1 MTVPNNAGNS
11 NNRYSFGMQPQRPV
25 TPRFSSLDPS
35 LTLPGFYVLSE
46 DEIRPGDVNMDG
58 SIAFFPSKDL
68 QKIYIRQWN
77 KNGELERLTY
87 VLANPVSES
96 QNSQQMQPH
105 PQSMPQQQVQMENTV
120 AQALNNLNNGLSN
133 TFAQFGAVL
142 QNMNQRFD
150 SMDQALSDLRQN
162 NQPDDGGRG

>member
-11 NNRYSFGMQPQRPV
+11 NNRYSFGMQPQRSV
-25 TPRFSSLDPS
+25 TPRFSAFDMGS
-35 LTLPGFYVLSE
+35 TLPGFYVTSE

-58 SIAFFPSKDL
+58 SISFFPSKDL

-87 VLANPVSES
+87 VLSNPS
-96 QNSQQMQPH
+96 QEPQAAQQMQPI
-105 PQSMPQQQVQMENTV
+105 QQQPSENIV

-150 SMDQALSDLRQN
+150 NMEQALSSL
-162 NQPDDGGRG
+162 PHPSADDGGRG

>member
-1 MTVPNNAGNS
+1 MTLPNNVGNS
-11 NNRYSFGMQPQRPV
+11 NNRYSFGSQSQRPIV
-25 TPRFSSLDPS
+25 PRFPSFDTSS
-35 LTLPGFYVLSE
+35 TLPGFYVSTE

-87 VLANPVSES
+87 VLSNQVQQEPANPQSVAPVPV
-96 QNSQQMQPH
+96 QQ
-105 PQSMPQQQVQMENTV
+105 PQLSADNMI
-120 AQALNNLNNGLSN
+120 AQAFNNLNNGLQN

-150 SMDQALSDLRQN
+150 GVERVLSALQHND
-162 NQPDDGGRG
+162 PDDGGRG

>member
-11 NNRYSFGMQPQRPV
+11 NNRYSFGMQPQRPIP
-25 TPRFSSLDPS
+25 PRFSSLDPS
-35 LTLPGFYVLSE
+35 PTLPGFYVTSE

-87 VLANPVSES
+87 VLSNPASEP
-96 QNSQQMQPH
+96 QNSQLMAPAPVQQPAF
-105 PQSMPQQQVQMENTV
+105 ENTV

-150 SMDQALSDLRQN
+150 RLEQSLPDLHQGAT
-162 NQPDDGGRG
+162 DDGGRG